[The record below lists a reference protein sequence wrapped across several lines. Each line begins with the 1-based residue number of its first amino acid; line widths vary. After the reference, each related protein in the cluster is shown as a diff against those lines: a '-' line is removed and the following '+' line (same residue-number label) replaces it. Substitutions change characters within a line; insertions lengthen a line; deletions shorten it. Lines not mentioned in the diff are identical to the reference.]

1 MARNLISLATKFAV
15 SIVII
20 VALIIA
26 ISSVLTGIFFQKNC
40 IDNYY
45 ENAGTAL
52 TEFSNSISM
61 FFEGKEISLNVFAES
76 DQVKAADE
84 TIHSFV
90 NEVGDI
96 QILSY
101 EKSPVEEE
109 IRKLCKSFARHDSDI
124 AEIYLGTKWG
134 GYATNFDSSM
144 SGGYDPRKRGWYETA
159 NRGQGAV
166 MLTDAFAS
174 TVGAT
179 VVGITRSS
187 FDDRGEFVGNA
198 SIEVSLDTLTTILDS
213 LDLGEGSFF
222 MMVQADGTILAD
234 SSPAKNNFKNIK
246 EIDMPAISNL
256 LLSDSGRGRFDIGGS
271 SYFARTVQNKR
282 TGYHIMA
289 FCPAATVLQA
299 FHKTLFV
306 TIAGGAVFALL
317 VALVSALVLRN
328 VLHPLK
334 VIRNSIVD
342 NADQISQGRADLSQR
357 IRVSAKNEIGDV
369 ADSFNLYFDKLQDI
383 ILNMKVSK
391 QMLADAG
398 NALRDGTAETSRAI
412 TQIVRNIQEM
422 EGSLSTQ
429 NKSVQQTSG
438 EVGRITDNIG
448 TLEKLV
454 ETQSSMV
461 GQASSE
467 VEQMIGNIG
476 EVTRSVDKM
485 ATSFGVLSK
494 DADRGAKTQT
504 TLQHQIE
511 EIENQS
517 QLLNEANS
525 VIASIAEQTNLLAMN
540 AAIEAAH
547 AGESGKGFAVVADEI
562 RKLSETST
570 SQSKTIGDQLKSI
583 QETINAVVV
592 STQDGVEG
600 YTSLAKEITETD
612 NLVQQIRA
620 AMGEQREGSAQ
631 ITGVLKKLNESTD
644 QVLKASREMTK
655 GSRAILNE
663 INLLQKETDSI
674 RQKMGEMSSGAG
686 KIRETGDSLS
696 DISNTM
702 EKSIDD
708 IGNQVDQFKIKNT
721 DDSGSDA

>member
-1 MARNLISLATKFAV
+1 MAKNLVSLATKFAI

-26 ISSVLTGIFFQKNC
+26 ISSILTGIFFQKNC

-61 FFEGKEISLNVFAES
+61 FFEGKESSLNVFAES

-90 NEVGDI
+90 NETGDI

-109 IRKLCKSFARHDSDI
+109 IRKLCKSFAKHDSDI

-159 NRGQGAV
+159 NKGQGAV

-174 TVGAT
+174 TIGAT

-246 EIDMPAISNL
+246 EIEMPAISDL
-256 LLSDSGRGRFDIGGS
+256 LASDSGRGRFDINGS

-289 FCPAATVLQA
+289 FCPTTTVLQA
-299 FHKTLFV
+299 FHKTLTI

-317 VALVSALVLRN
+317 VALISAIVLGN
-328 VLHPLK
+328 ILHPLK

-342 NADQISQGRADLSQR
+342 NADQISQGRADLSKR
-357 IRVSAKNEIGDV
+357 IAVSSRNEIGDV

-398 NALRDGTAETSRAI
+398 NALKDGTKETSRAI
-412 TQIVRNIQEM
+412 TQIVENIQEM

-438 EVGRITDNIG
+438 EVGRITDNIS

-461 GQASSE
+461 QGASSA

-476 EVTRSVDKM
+476 EVTRSIDKM
-485 ATSFGVLSK
+485 ATSFGTLSK
-494 DADRGAKTQT
+494 DAESGAKTQT

-517 QLLNEANS
+517 QLLNDANS

-570 SQSKTIGDQLKSI
+570 SQSKTIGEQLKNI

-592 STQDGVEG
+592 STQQGVQG
-600 YTSLAKEITETD
+600 YTNLAKEITETD

-620 AMGEQREGSAQ
+620 AMSEQREGSVQ
-631 ITGVLKKLNESTD
+631 ITDTLKNLNDSTYEV
-644 QVLKASREMTK
+644 QKASRDMAE
-655 GSRAILNE
+655 GSRAILSE
-663 INLLQKETDSI
+663 IQLLEKETDSI
-674 RQKMGEMSSGAG
+674 RQKMGEMSTGAG
-686 KIRETGDSLS
+686 KIRQTGNSLS

-702 EKSIDD
+702 EKSIGD
-708 IGNQVDQFKIKNT
+708 IGNQVDQFKIKSAE
-721 DDSGSDA
+721 DSGSDA

>member
-1 MARNLISLATKFAV
+1 MAKNLVSLATKFAI

-26 ISSVLTGIFFQKNC
+26 ISSILTGIFFQKNC

-61 FFEGKEISLNVFAES
+61 FFEGKESSLNVFAES

-90 NEVGDI
+90 NETGDI

-109 IRKLCKSFARHDSDI
+109 IRKLCKSFAKHDSDI

-144 SGGYDPRKRGWYETA
+144 SGGYDPRKRGWYETE
-159 NRGQGAV
+159 NKGQGAV

-174 TVGAT
+174 TIGAT

-246 EIDMPAISNL
+246 EIEMPAISDL
-256 LLSDSGRGRFDIGGS
+256 LASDSGRGRFDINGS

-289 FCPAATVLQA
+289 FCPTTTVLQA
-299 FHKTLFV
+299 FHKTLTI

-317 VALVSALVLRN
+317 VALISAIVLGN
-328 VLHPLK
+328 ILHPLK

-342 NADQISQGRADLSQR
+342 NADQISQGRADLSKR
-357 IRVSAKNEIGDV
+357 IAVSSRNEIGDV

-398 NALRDGTAETSRAI
+398 NALKDGTKETSRAI
-412 TQIVRNIQEM
+412 TQIVENIQEM

-438 EVGRITDNIG
+438 EVGRITDNIS

-461 GQASSE
+461 QGASSA

-476 EVTRSVDKM
+476 EVTRSIDKM
-485 ATSFGVLSK
+485 ATSFGTLSK
-494 DADRGAKTQT
+494 DAESGAKTQT

-517 QLLNEANS
+517 QLLNDANS

-570 SQSKTIGDQLKSI
+570 SQSKTIGEQLKNI

-592 STQDGVEG
+592 STQQGVQG
-600 YTSLAKEITETD
+600 YTNLAKEITETD

-620 AMGEQREGSAQ
+620 AMSEQREGSVQ
-631 ITGVLKKLNESTD
+631 ITDTLKNLNDSTYEV
-644 QVLKASREMTK
+644 QKASRDMAE
-655 GSRAILNE
+655 GSRAILSE
-663 INLLQKETDSI
+663 IQLLQKETDSI
-674 RQKMGEMSSGAG
+674 RQKMGEMSTGAG
-686 KIRETGDSLS
+686 KIRQTGDSLA

-702 EKSIDD
+702 EKSIGD
-708 IGNQVDQFKIKNT
+708 IGNQVDQFKIKGAE
-721 DDSGSDA
+721 SES